1 MAALGDSITAGT
13 GALSKNIFKIGE
25 EQRGVSFSAG
35 NVTEYCL
42 ERFLAAGP
50 WPRQL

>member
-35 NVTEYCL
+35 NVTKNCL
-42 ERFLAAGP
+42 GIKFFHICFFDS
-50 WPRQL
+50 